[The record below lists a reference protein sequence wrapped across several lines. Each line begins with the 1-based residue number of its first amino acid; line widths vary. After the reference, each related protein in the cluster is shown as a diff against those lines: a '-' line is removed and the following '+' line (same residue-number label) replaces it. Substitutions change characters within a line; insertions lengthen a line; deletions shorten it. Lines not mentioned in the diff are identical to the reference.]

1 MSGIIKIEIL
11 ESELELLELLKQG
24 ENQEVRNAPPL
35 SSSNSIRA
43 GKRSKKEYKFSTG
56 SRPSNLKVPARL
68 PP

>member
-35 SSSNSIRA
+35 SSSN
-43 GKRSKKEYKFSTG
+43 
-56 SRPSNLKVPARL
+56 
-68 PP
+68 